1 MSMVGCLVDKRFISV
16 APIGYAD
23 KNIPPPEE
31 IADITYRCWNAGASI
46 VHLHAVDKYGDIT
59 SDLSLFKQSINLI
72 KEKCDIIIQGSTGGI
87 STLSIEDRSLVLG
100 IDGVKQASLNMGS
113 INLFGSVFENSEK
126 DIRYIAKKMNKYDVR
141 PELEIFNE
149 PMIDF
154 ALELRNEGLL
164 LDPLLFQ
171 VFIIDN
177 EGKDFGERKIGKLSQ
192 KQRRIIAELECIPT
206 NCEVSICSH
215 GRKDFSIFA
224 FALSM
229 GINIRVGFEDS
240 KYISPGVLA
249 KDNAEIVEKVVK
261 IMRSLGLEPM
271 NSDETRKI
279 LKISK

>member
-1 MSMVGCLVDKRFISV
+1 MDKRFISV
-16 APIGYAD
+16 APVGYAD
-23 KNIPPPEE
+23 KNIPSPEE

-87 STLSIEDRSLVLG
+87 STLNIDDRSLVLG

-113 INLFGSVFENSEK
+113 VNLFGSVFENSEE
-126 DIRYIAKKMNKYDVR
+126 DIRYIAKKMNKYGVR

-154 ALELRNEGLL
+154 ALELRDEGLL

-171 VFIIDN
+171 IFVIDS

-192 KQRRIIAELECIPT
+192 KQRRTIAELECIPS

-229 GINIRVGFEDS
+229 GVNIRVGFEDS

-249 KDNAEIVEKVVK
+249 KDNVEIVEEVVK

-271 NSDETRKI
+271 NPNETRKI
-279 LKISK
+279 LKINK

>member
-1 MSMVGCLVDKRFISV
+1 MDKRFISV
-16 APIGYAD
+16 APVGYAD
-23 KNIPPPEE
+23 KNIPSPEE

-87 STLSIEDRSLVLG
+87 STLNIDDRSLVLG

-113 INLFGSVFENSEK
+113 VNLFGSVFENSEE
-126 DIRYIAKKMNKYDVR
+126 DIRYIAKKMNKYGVR

-154 ALELRNEGLL
+154 ALELRDEGLL

-171 VFIIDN
+171 IFVIDS

-192 KQRRIIAELECIPT
+192 KQRRTIAELECIPS

-229 GINIRVGFEDS
+229 GVNIRVGFEDS

-249 KDNAEIVEKVVK
+249 KDNVEIVEEVVK
-261 IMRSLGLEPM
+261 IMRSLGLESM
-271 NSDETRKI
+271 NPNETRKI
-279 LKISK
+279 LKINK